1 MKLRIGNMLLL
12 LFITIRA
19 NAVDVTY
26 QNYAEY
32 FALTEGNALINVAVS
47 GSTENQAAQGVL
59 HNGVA
64 LQFDKIH
71 TWEKK
76 YNQYLS
82 NVSGFASALKA
93 GMSIYDGTLR
103 TVLNLVRIAKAAE
116 ANPQGPFATL
126 SMNNLYA
133 DAVTEFISVYKLM
146 KFAIAHGG
154 DTDLLNGKERCELM
168 WTVSDKIN
176 ELSATLTRLY
186 FSIRIYNIADAWYQV
201 TSGIYERDKAEL
213 AKQCLHQ
220 WQRAG
225 MAYDNYDI

>member
-1 MKLRIGNMLLL
+1 MKLRIGSLLLL

-19 NAVDVTY
+19 GAYDFTY
-26 QNYAEY
+26 QNLGEY
-32 FALTEGNALINVAVS
+32 FALAEGNALINSAVT
-47 GSTENQAAQGVL
+47 GSTSNQTEQGVI

-64 LQFDKIH
+64 YQFSNVH

-176 ELSATLTRLY
+176 ELSATLTKLY
-186 FSIRIYNIADAWYQV
+186 FSIRIYNIADAWYQI
-201 TSGIYERDKAEL
+201 TSGIYERDKEEIARH
-213 AKQCLHQ
+213 CLNQ

-225 MAYDNYDI
+225 TAYDNYNI